1 MVDTTGDLI
10 DGMLDMRIRNALLI
24 TALRRLGGSIEVTH
38 EDAYDSATFDLDI
51 KRLPMRIQVSLK
63 PAKS

>member
-10 DGMLDMRIRNALLI
+10 DGLLDMRIRNALLI
-24 TALRRLGGSIEVTH
+24 AALRRLGGSIEVSH
-38 EDAYDSATFDLDI
+38 EDAYDSAAFDLDI

>member
-10 DGMLDMRIRNALLI
+10 DGLLDMRIRNALLI
-24 TALRRLGGSIEVTH
+24 TALRRLGGAIEVTH
-38 EDAYDSATFDLDI
+38 EDAYDSAAFDVDI
-51 KRLPMRIQVSLK
+51 KRLPMRIQVSLR